1 MLAIGMELSWR
12 VSPKRVVIILIGPLI
27 LFVMIKTWQLGNLH
41 GGDPDRFTP
50 PDEIARRAAIGET
63 RYLPEIE
70 KKTFA
75 ESAVFQA
82 KTAPNEIDWLAN
94 HEEPGQTFDQ
104 FLRTRRNRLQKPRQ
118 ILYVQPLGPF
128 PATETDLLKKV
139 ADYAAIFFQ
148 TEVKTQRVI
157 DPDVGKIQIT
167 RRQHPG
173 PDDLQFLSTDVLS
186 LLKIDLPDDAYA
198 RLAVTMTDLYPE
210 ESWNFVFGQA
220 SLSERVGVYSFARYG
235 TPEIPNFLRRCV
247 QVFTHE
253 TGHMFGLYHCIHY
266 ECLMNGSNS
275 LAESDA
281 GPLFLCPVCLRK
293 LHAANAFDPVD
304 RYQKMAAFFREA
316 KLTDEQ
322 EWVTRRLAELR

>member
-1 MLAIGMELSWR
+1 MMSGPVMLFAMAIGWLLAIS
-12 VSPKRVVIILIGPLI
+12 
-27 LFVMIKTWQLGNLH
+27 H
-41 GGDPDRFTP
+41 GGDPEKFTP
-50 PDEIARRAAIGET
+50 PDEKARRAAIGET

-70 KKTFA
+70 KKVFA
-75 ESAVFQA
+75 ESPVFQPKA
-82 KTAPNEIDWLAN
+82 VPNEIDWLAN
-94 HEEPGQTFDQ
+94 HEESGQTFDQ
-104 FLRTRRNRLQKPRQ
+104 FLRTRRNLFQKPRQ
-118 ILYVQPLGPF
+118 VLYIQPLGPF
-128 PATETDLLKKV
+128 PAAEADLLKKV

-148 TEVKTQRVI
+148 TEAKTQGLI
-157 DPDVGKIQIT
+157 DPDVGKIRIT

-198 RLAVTMTDLYPE
+198 RLAVTMTDLYPK

-220 SLSERVGVYSFARYG
+220 SLRERVGVYSFARYG
-235 TPEIPNFLRRCV
+235 TPESPEFLRRCV

-266 ECLMNGSNS
+266 ECLMNGSNN

-293 LHAANAFDPVD
+293 LHASNAFDPVD
-304 RYQKMAAFFREA
+304 RYQNLAAFFREA

-322 EWVTRRLAELR
+322 VWVTRRLAELR